1 VRRELTGPPPADAAA
16 PLSARHYPSRP
27 IAGVGAVIVMAD
39 RRVVLVKRTRE
50 PLAGQWSLPG
60 GTLELGET
68 LEAGTAREVLEETGL
83 VVDVG
88 PVVDVFDRIL
98 VDDDNRVRY
107 HFVLI
112 DYLCRPRGGT
122 LAAGSD
128 VSDVVA
134 ADPGDLDRY
143 LIADK
148 ARDVI
153 KKGSDLEIRWS
164 RSNAVR
170 RPDFKI

>member
-1 VRRELTGPPPADAAA
+1 
-16 PLSARHYPSRP
+16 
-27 IAGVGAVIVMAD
+27 M
-39 RRVVLVKRTRE
+39 
-50 PLAGQWSLPG
+50 
-60 GTLELGET
+60 
-68 LEAGTAREVLEETGL
+68 LEETGL

-88 PVVDVFDRIL
+88 PVVEVFDRIL

-112 DYLCRPRGGT
+112 DYLCRPRAGV

-128 VSDVVA
+128 VATSSR
-134 ADPGDLDRY
+134 PIPTDLDRY

-153 KKGSDLEIRWS
+153 
-164 RSNAVR
+164 VR
-170 RPDFKI
+170 AMMMSTHG